1 MKMGYYWILSM
12 ANLVRSFFPGF
23 QLLNDAYTAFRMALA
38 EMGALK
44 ASTDLTGLLG
54 TNGEAIYS

>member
-1 MKMGYYWILSM
+1 M
-12 ANLVRSFFPGF
+12 ANLVRRFFPGF

>member
-1 MKMGYYWILSM
+1 M
-12 ANLVRSFFPGF
+12 AYLVRSFFPGF
-23 QLLNDAYTAFRMALA
+23 ELLNDAYTAFRMALA
-38 EMGALK
+38 GALK